1 MSAPLEH
8 EPLPHP
14 PVLAR
19 RSVLVGAL
27 GLAGTALVGA
37 PAAEAA
43 PRVTG
48 RILQTYLAAGGADVL
63 GAPLQRQVKRRIDRV
78 STYAQHFERGTV
90 WWGAKV
96 GLVDRPGA
104 RVRLGSAPNFRP
116 VSGVRD
122 LWRTDDL
129 DGCTPL
135 EQRVV
140 MELGITEMIAMNA
153 RKDPSIPGVK
163 RRYYPISN
171 AGERLEFYRGYVTRP
186 GSRESVG
193 RVLRRV
199 AKTEG
204 AVLVHC
210 KAGKDRTGWVCDLMQ
225 TVAGVPREV
234 RDLDYLAT
242 RSYSGADVELEWLA
256 AARDQLAQE
265 YGSVTDY
272 LVDGCDVSR
281 ADLKRLAKRLS

>member
-1 MSAPLEH
+1 MSAPREH
-8 EPLPHP
+8 EPLSHP

-19 RSVLVGAL
+19 RSVLVGAV

-43 PRVTG
+43 PRITG
-48 RILQTYLAAGGADVL
+48 RIRQTYLAAGGADVL
-63 GAPLQRQVKRRIDRV
+63 CAPLHRQVKRRIDRV

-116 VSGVRD
+116 VSGVRG

-153 RKDPSIPGVK
+153 RKDPSIPGVE

-171 AGERLEFYRGYVTRP
+171 AGDPLEFYRGYVTRP

-199 AKTEG
+199 ARTEG

-225 TVAGVPREV
+225 TVAGVPRDV

-242 RSYSGADVELEWLA
+242 RSYSGAEVELEWLDA
-256 AARDQLAQE
+256 TRDRLVEE

-281 ADLKRLAKRLS
+281 ADLRRLARRLR

>member
-1 MSAPLEH
+1 MSLPPERAL
-8 EPLPHP
+8 LPHS

-27 GLAGTALVGA
+27 GLTATALVGV

-43 PRVTG
+43 PPITG
-48 RILQTYLAAGGADVL
+48 RIRETYLAAGGAEVL
-63 GAPLQRQVKRRIDRV
+63 GAPLHGQVKRRIDHV

-96 GLVDRPGA
+96 GLVDREGA
-104 RVRLGSAPNFRP
+104 RVRLASAPNFRP
-116 VSGVRD
+116 VSGVRG

-153 RKDPSIPGVK
+153 RTDPSIPGVK

-171 AGERLEFYRGYVTRP
+171 AGERLEFYRGYVTRKD
-186 GSRESVG
+186 SRESVG

-199 AKTEG
+199 ARTRG
-204 AVLVHC
+204 AVVVHC

-225 TVAGVPREV
+225 AVAGVHPEV

-242 RSYSGADVELEWLA
+242 RSYSGGSVELEWLE
-256 AARDQLAQE
+256 AARTQLAQD

-281 ADLKRLAKRLS
+281 AELQRLVARLR

>member
-1 MSAPLEH
+1 MSAPLE
-8 EPLPHP
+8 PTPSAL
-14 PVLAR
+14 VLAR

-37 PAAEAA
+37 PGAEAA

-48 RILQTYLAAGGADVL
+48 RIRETYLAAGGADVL
-63 GAPLQRQVKRRIDRV
+63 GAPLHRQVKRTIDHV
-78 STYAQHFERGTV
+78 NTYAQHFERGTV
-90 WWGAKV
+90 WWGARA

-104 RVRLGSAPNFRP
+104 RVRLASAPNFRP

-135 EQRVV
+135 EKRVV
-140 MELGITEMIAMNA
+140 MELGVTTMIAMNA
-153 RKDPSIPGVK
+153 RTDPSIPGVE

-171 AGERLEFYRGYVTRP
+171 AGERLEFYRGYVTRKD
-186 GSRESVG
+186 SRESVG

-199 AKTEG
+199 ARTEG
-204 AVLVHC
+204 AVIVHC
-210 KAGKDRTGWVCDLMQ
+210 KAGKDRTGWVCDLLQ
-225 TVAGVPREV
+225 LVAGVPRDV

-242 RSYSGADVELEWLA
+242 RAYAGGSVELEWLE
-256 AARDQLAQE
+256 AARTQLADD

-272 LVDGCDVSR
+272 LVDGCDVTR
-281 ADLKRLAKRLS
+281 ADLGRLAARLR

>member
-1 MSAPLEH
+1 MSAPLE
-8 EPLPHP
+8 PTPYG

-27 GLAGTALVGA
+27 GLAGSALVGA
-37 PAAEAA
+37 PGAEAA

-48 RILQTYLAAGGADVL
+48 RIRETYLAAGGADVL
-63 GAPLQRQVKRRIDRV
+63 GAPLHRQVKRTVDHV
-78 STYAQHFERGTV
+78 NTYAQHFERGTV
-90 WWGAKV
+90 WWGAEV
-96 GLVDRPGA
+96 GLVDRPGT
-104 RVRLGSAPNFRP
+104 RVRLASAPNFRP

-135 EQRVV
+135 EKRVV
-140 MELGITEMIAMNA
+140 MELGVTTMIAMNA
-153 RKDPSIPGVK
+153 RTDPSIPGVK

-171 AGERLEFYRGYVTRP
+171 AGERLELYRGYVTRKD
-186 GSRESVG
+186 SRESVG

-199 AKTEG
+199 ARTEG
-204 AVLVHC
+204 AVIVHC
-210 KAGKDRTGWVCDLMQ
+210 KAGKDRTGWVCDLLQ
-225 TVAGVPREV
+225 SVAGVPRDV

-242 RSYSGADVELEWLA
+242 RTYSGGSVELEWLE
-256 AARDQLAQE
+256 AARTQLADD

-272 LVDGCDVSR
+272 LVDGCDVMR
-281 ADLKRLAKRLS
+281 ADLKRLAARLR

>member
-8 EPLPHP
+8 ESHP

-43 PRVTG
+43 PRITG

-63 GAPLQRQVKRRIDRV
+63 GAPLHRQVKRRIDHV

-90 WWGAKV
+90 WWGAKL
-96 GLVDRPGA
+96 GLVDRPGV
-104 RVRLGSAPNFRP
+104 RVRLHSAPNFRP

-135 EQRVV
+135 EKRVV
-140 MELGITEMIAMNA
+140 VELGVTEMIAMNA
-153 RKDPSIPGVK
+153 REDPSIPGVK

-171 AGERLEFYRGYVTRP
+171 AGERLEFYRGYVTRAA
-186 GSRESVG
+186 SRESVG

-225 TVAGVPREV
+225 TVAGVPRDV
-234 RDLDYLAT
+234 RDLDYLVT
-242 RSYSGADVELEWLA
+242 RTYSGADVELEWLE
-256 AARDQLAQE
+256 AARDQLAKD

-272 LVDGCDVSR
+272 LVEGCDVSR
-281 ADLKRLAKRLS
+281 ADLKRLARRLR